1 MPVLPFLDEDKRR
14 GTEILIR
21 KKKKKSGKKRVAF
34 DVHKAEKKERKKRRE
49 VFPANINL
57 KPLFDASLELLTRT
71 PCCL

>member
-1 MPVLPFLDEDKRR
+1 MLPSLDEDKRR

-21 KKKKKSGKKRVAF
+21 KKKKKR
-34 DVHKAEKKERKKRRE
+34 EKTGSIRCTQSEEERKKKRRE